1 MMLRRSRS
9 RRVLAT
15 VLFTDI
21 VGSTERAEA
30 LGDRAWRDL
39 LRSHHR
45 VVRRRLRRHGGHEVD
60 TAGDGFFITFDQP
73 AEAIACAIEVADAV
87 ADLGLEIR
95 SGLHTGEVEATG
107 EKVGGI
113 AVHVGARILASAEP
127 GQIVVSSTVRD
138 LASGSGHRFAD
149 LGSRRLK
156 GVEGEWRLF
165 AVQRPPRI
173 EPSTAEADTRPS
185 ARRMARPALVG
196 AGLLLLGLVSA
207 AAAILLTRGTGG
219 DTATGANVV
228 RAVASDGGLGAGFQ
242 VGRGPSAVVASDESL
257 WVANTDGGTV
267 SRLDASDG
275 ETAVIGAGVPTGLA
289 AAGGLIW
296 VLDPFANTLSI
307 VVPEEART
315 VDTIE
320 IHGRAV
326 AGAGET
332 VWVADDLNDA
342 VHRVDAR
349 AREIVTSIS
358 MPTGSGPSAIAADA
372 DSVWVVNGLSG
383 TVSRIDART
392 NEVVVAAIALSAHPT
407 AVAIGDGAV
416 WVTSSEQD
424 LLIEIDTSTNRVVR
438 PISVCDI
445 PTAVAAAE
453 GAVWVACQ
461 GDGTLRRVDPAGGDP
476 VVTQLQGVPGGIAV
490 DGDRVWTTIRES

>member
-1 MMLRRSRS
+1 MLRRSRS

-21 VGSTERAEA
+21 VGSTQRAEA
-30 LGDRAWRDL
+30 LGDRAWREL

-45 VVRRRLRRHGGHEVD
+45 VVRRHLKRHGGHEVD

-73 AEAIACAIEVADAV
+73 AEAITCALEVADAV

-95 SGLHTGEVEATG
+95 AGLHTGEVEPSG

-113 AVHVGARILASAEP
+113 AVHVGARILTSAEP

-138 LASGSGHRFAD
+138 LASGSGHKFVD
-149 LGSRRLK
+149 LGLQRLR

-165 AVQRPPRI
+165 AVERPPRT
-173 EPSTAEADTRPS
+173 EPPTTATEARPG
-185 ARRMARPALVG
+185 ARRIPRPALTG
-196 AGLLLLGLVSA
+196 GGLVLLGLVSA
-207 AAAILLTRGTGG
+207 AVAILLTRGTGA
-219 DTATGANVV
+219 DSATGANVV
-228 RAVASDGGLGAGFQ
+228 RAVASDGGIGAGFR
-242 VGRGPSAVVASDESL
+242 VGRGPSAVIAIDGSV

-267 SRLDASDG
+267 SRLDASGG

-307 VVPEEART
+307 VVPDDART
-315 VDTIE
+315 VDAIE
-320 IHGRAV
+320 VHGRAV
-326 AGAGET
+326 AGAGEAI
-332 VWVADDLNDA
+332 WVADDLHDG

-349 AREIVTSIS
+349 AREVVTSI
-358 MPTGSGPSAIAADA
+358 PLPPGSGPSAIAADA
-372 DSVWVVNGLSG
+372 DSVWVVNGMSG

-392 NEVVVAAIALSAHPT
+392 DEIVVAAIALTAKPT
-407 AVAIGDGAV
+407 AIAIGDGAV

-424 LLIEIDTSTNRVVR
+424 QLIEIDPSTNRV
-438 PISVCDI
+438 IGSIAVCDI
-445 PTAVAAAE
+445 PTAVAAGD
-453 GAVWVACQ
+453 GAVWVACL
-461 GDGTLRRVDPAGGDP
+461 GDSTLRRIDPAGGDP
-476 VVTQLQGVPGGIAV
+476 VVTQLNGVPGGIAV
-490 DGDRVWTTIRES
+490 DGDRIWTTVRES

>member
-1 MMLRRSRS
+1 MLRRSRS

-30 LGDRAWRDL
+30 LGDRAWREL

-45 VVRRRLRRHGGHEVD
+45 VVRRHLKRHGGHEVD

-73 AEAIACAIEVADAV
+73 AEAITCALEVADAV

-95 SGLHTGEVEATG
+95 AGLHTGEVEATG

-138 LASGSGHRFAD
+138 LASGSGHKFVD
-149 LGSRRLK
+149 IGSRRLK

-173 EPSTAEADTRPS
+173 EPSIAAVEPRHR

-196 AGLLLLGLVSA
+196 GGLVLLGLLSA
-207 AAAILLTRGTGG
+207 AAAILLTRGTGAE
-219 DTATGANVV
+219 TATGANVV
-228 RAVASDGGLGAGFQ
+228 RAVASDGGLGAGFR
-242 VGRGPSAVVASDESL
+242 VGRGPSAVIATDGGL

-296 VLDPFANTLSI
+296 VLDPFANTLGI
-307 VVPEEART
+307 VVPEDART

-320 IHGRAV
+320 IHGRAI
-326 AGAGET
+326 ASAGET

-342 VHRVDAR
+342 VHLVDAR
-349 AREIVTSIS
+349 AREVVTSIAL
-358 MPTGSGPSAIAADA
+358 PPGSGPSAIAADP

-392 NEVVVAAIALSAHPT
+392 NEVVVAAIALSSEPT

-416 WVTSSEQD
+416 WVTSSAQD
-424 LLIEIDTSTNRVVR
+424 VLIEIDPSTNRVVR
-438 PISVCDI
+438 QIPVCDI
-445 PTAVAAAE
+445 PTSIAADE
-453 GAVWVACQ
+453 GAVWVACA
-461 GDGTLRRVDPAGGDP
+461 GDGTLRRIDPAGGDP
-476 VVTQLQGVPGGIAV
+476 VVTKLDGVPGGIAV
-490 DGDRVWTTIRES
+490 DGDRIWTTVRES